1 MIKHE
6 NDLISN
12 MFDEIIEGVIFD
24 LESKLPS
31 SKIRATC
38 LQWLDTNK
46 DKVMV
51 MSSSQIIVELTKQFV
66 S

>member
-1 MIKHE
+1 MQHE
-6 NDLISN
+6 NDLVSN

-31 SKIRATC
+31 DEIRSTC
-38 LQWLDTNK
+38 IQWLEANK